1 MKLPRS
7 RLFWT
12 LATVSAL
19 AFAVYLHIPA
29 EGLDA
34 HAATPTALPP
44 TPVSVA
50 TVESRDVA
58 TYDEFSGRLEA
69 IERVEIRSRVA
80 GTVEKVH
87 FREGSLVKAGDL
99 LITIDQAPYEAEVAR
114 AEAQL
119 AAADARVV
127 LTKREH
133 ERAQQ
138 LTSAAI
144 SQSTVDQRANA
155 WREAIANQRA
165 AAAAL
170 QTAKLNLDWTQV
182 RAPVSGRVGKL
193 EITQGNLVAAGPGA
207 PVLTNLVSVNPI
219 YASFDADEQVVVRAL
234 ASLPAGA
241 DIGRI
246 PVLMQTATGA
256 EIEGKLQLLD
266 NQVNAKNGTVRMRA
280 IFANDDGRLIPG
292 QFARLKLGQAKAE
305 PGLLVSER
313 AIGTDQNKKFV
324 LVVGD
329 DNKANYREISLGA
342 NVGNGLRIVQDGL
355 KPGERIVVNGLQRV
369 RPGATVAPTSVSMEK
384 ADAAGSAAPSKS

>member
-12 LATVSAL
+12 VSTVSAL
-19 AFAVYLHIPA
+19 ALAVYLHIPR

-34 HAATPTALPP
+34 HAATPPSPPP

-58 TYDEFSGRLEA
+58 TFEEFSGRLEA
-69 IERVEIRSRVA
+69 IERVEIRARVS

-99 LITIDQAPYEAEVAR
+99 LLTIDQAPYQAEVAR

-119 AAADARVV
+119 AAAQARVV
-127 LTKREH
+127 LTKREY

-138 LTSAAI
+138 LPNTAI

-155 WREAIANQRA
+155 FREAEANVRA
-165 AAAAL
+165 AQAEL
-170 QTAKLNLDWTQV
+170 QTAKLNLQWTDV
-182 RAPVSGRVGKL
+182 RAPVAGRVGKL

-219 YASFDADEQVVVRAL
+219 YASFDADEQVVLRAL
-234 ASLPAGA
+234 QSLPKGA
-241 DIGRI
+241 DIEAI
-246 PVLMQTATGA
+246 PVRMQTTQGG
-256 EIEGKLQLLD
+256 EIDGKLQLLD
-266 NQVNAKNGTVRMRA
+266 NQVNARSGTVRVRA

-292 QFARLKLGQAKAE
+292 QFARLKLGTPKAE
-305 PGLLVSER
+305 PALLISER
-313 AIGTDQNKKFV
+313 AVGTDQNKKFV

-329 DNKANYREISLGA
+329 DNKAAYREVTLGA
-342 NVGNGLRIVQDGL
+342 NVGGLRLVSDGL
-355 KPGERIVVNGLQRV
+355 KQGERVVVNGMQRV
-369 RPGATVAPTSVSMEK
+369 RPGSVVAPTPVAMDK
-384 ADAAGSAAPSKS
+384 AEAAGNAPSKS